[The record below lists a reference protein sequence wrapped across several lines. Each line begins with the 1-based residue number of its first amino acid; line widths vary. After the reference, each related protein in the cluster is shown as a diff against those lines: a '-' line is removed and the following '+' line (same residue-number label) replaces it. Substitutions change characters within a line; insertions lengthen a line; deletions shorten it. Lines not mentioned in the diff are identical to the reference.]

1 MERRRN
7 RTAGRTTRTEL
18 AGAQKAAG
26 EGEAL
31 LSGGKGKVLFAESSE

>member
-18 AGAQKAAG
+18 AGAQKVAG